1 MLNIT
6 HYQRN
11 ANQNHNEVP
20 SHASQNAAA
29 AKSRQSCSTLCNL
42 VDRSP
47 PGSRPWD
54 SPGNS
59 TGVGCHFLLQH
70 MKVKSEREVAQLST
84 TLCDPMNCSLPG
96 SSVHGISQVRV
107 MECVAIAIS
116 SQSEWLPS
124 KCLQKINAG
133 EVCRKGNPLTL
144 LVGMQT
150 STATLETN
158 VESPL
163 KIECTNAI

>member
-107 MECVAIAIS
+107 MECVATPFPGD
-116 SQSEWLPS
+116 LPNPGIEPVS
-124 KCLQKINAG
+124 PALAG
-133 EVCRKGNPLTL
+133 RFFT
-144 LVGMQT
+144 T
-150 STATLETN
+150 
-158 VESPL
+158 ESPRKPHFAPYL
-163 KIECTNAI
+163 NHTLDTNCGYAFWLHL